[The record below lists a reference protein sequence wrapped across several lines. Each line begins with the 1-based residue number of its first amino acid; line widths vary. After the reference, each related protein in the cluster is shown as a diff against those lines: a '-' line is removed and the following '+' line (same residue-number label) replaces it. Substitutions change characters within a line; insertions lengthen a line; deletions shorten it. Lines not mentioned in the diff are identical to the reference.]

1 MNLVSEVL
9 VFEDTTFVFET
20 VMRVRN
26 TEIDSG
32 QYLTIGA
39 LTELL
44 SETIARFL
52 YSKGI
57 KQIDA
62 DYQGL
67 IVDRLELNIEGLVR
81 AREAL
86 LFEVGVA
93 AVSNKGCDINIKVTR
108 MHDDSLV
115 AKSRQHLVNYDY
127 RSNLITS
134 LSKLTKQALEQ
145 LLKSSV

>member
-1 MNLVSEVL
+1 MSEVL